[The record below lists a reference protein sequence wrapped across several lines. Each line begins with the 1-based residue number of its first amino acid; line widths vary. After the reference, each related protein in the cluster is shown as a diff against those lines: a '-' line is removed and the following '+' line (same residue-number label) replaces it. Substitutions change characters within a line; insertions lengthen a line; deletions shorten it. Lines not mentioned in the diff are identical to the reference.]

1 MSDENVIEKV
11 LTYIDDHIEEELS
24 LDTIAAVF
32 NYSKFYMARIFAK
45 RTGYTIYKYIQGR
58 RLTQAAQKLVET
70 NKPIVEIAYEAQYS
84 SQQAF
89 TQAFSRVYQ
98 CSPQVYRK
106 MAYFIQCKCKLYCV
120 CHKDC
125 AKEIIIW
132 EVEWQH
138 EYNSICNRTDK

>member
-106 MAYFIQCKCKLYCV
+106 NGIFYPVQMQIVLCLSQRLCERNYHMGGRMA
-120 CHKDC
+120 
-125 AKEIIIW
+125 A
-132 EVEWQH
+132 
-138 EYNSICNRTDK
+138 